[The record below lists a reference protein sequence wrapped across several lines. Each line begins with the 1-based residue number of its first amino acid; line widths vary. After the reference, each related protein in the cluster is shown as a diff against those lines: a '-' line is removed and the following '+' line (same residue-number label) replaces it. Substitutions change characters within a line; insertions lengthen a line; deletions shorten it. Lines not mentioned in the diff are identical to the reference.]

1 MTNKQLAATTA
12 TLMIVS
18 FAFGRYSVP
27 ISVKTTDKITQSDTK
42 TDTKS
47 TDDNTNKDTKT
58 ITTDI
63 TAPDGTKTHTVTQEQ
78 DINHDRKTS
87 QVDVDSRRQTEAK
100 SSEVTRSGA
109 RTNVAALGMAKASF
123 SSLTPDYGVLVS
135 RDVLGPINVGAFG
148 FKSGNVGI
156 AIGLSF

>member
-1 MTNKQLAATTA
+1 MTNKQLAITA
-12 TLMIVS
+12 AALVMVS

-27 ISVKTTDKITQSDTK
+27 ASVKTTDKIIQSDTK

-47 TDDNTNKDTKT
+47 TDVATDTSSKT
-58 ITTDI
+58 TTTDI
-63 TAPDGTKTHTVTQEQ
+63 TAPDGTKTHTIIQEQ
-78 DINHDRKTS
+78 DVNHDNKTS
-87 QVDVDSRRQTEAK
+87 QVDIDSRRQTETK
-100 SSEVTRSGA
+100 TSEITRSGA

-148 FKSGNVGI
+148 FKSGNIGI